1 MEFFTE
7 HVLIFIYEREMC
19 DFYSILEA
27 LKTPNLLHLCG
38 VTCSLELGKAD
49 LNSRA
54 LVFRQIWGFVCLLVL
69 FLVLVVVVIVV
80 VVIDMFLLRE

>member
-1 MEFFTE
+1 MESFDKCI
-7 HVLIFIYEREMC
+7 LIFIYEREIC

-27 LKTPNLLHLCG
+27 LKTPNLLHLYG

-54 LVFRQIWGFVCLLVL
+54 LVFREIWGFVCLVGL
-69 FLVLVVVVIVV
+69 FLVLVVVVVV
-80 VVIDMFLLRE
+80 VFIDMFLLRE